1 MDVEDAVEILEGQI
15 SVEDTPIGAK
25 MAVETP
31 FDDPDYQMTRDGVE
45 AQRLLIDRFEDDV
58 VAIYEADGSE
68 AVGRVLSEG
77 AEELALVVDSVD
89 DNDISLTTEE
99 CRAMRDEYFSE

>member
-15 SVEDTPIGAK
+15 SVEDTPIGSK

-45 AQRLLIDRFEDDV
+45 AQRLVIDRFEDDV
-58 VAIYEADGSE
+58 VAVYEADDPE
-68 AVGRVLSEG
+68 VVGRLLAEG
-77 AEELALVVDSVD
+77 DEGLVRVVGEVT
-89 DNDISLTTEE
+89 NVGLTEE
-99 CRAMRDEYFSE
+99 ECLRLQDAYMSE